1 MESTD
6 NVRVKQVF
14 EFLRGNKYVRN
25 QQDFTERVGSD
36 KSTMSLVLN
45 GKKPAPN
52 NMFASILHAFPMI
65 NPEWLR
71 TGEGTM
77 LRGEVPAVAS
87 ATPKDY
93 RLINI
98 INIDAAVGVHSD
110 SAITFSEQYTI
121 GRIPFTN
128 AREGDVAILQSGNS
142 MSPTI
147 PPGSV
152 LLIREVVDW
161 REYLDSGVYVIWL
174 KDDRRITKEIR
185 RYAPNPQNYI
195 LCVSYNPDVA
205 DEPLPRSL
213 IRGVWKVV
221 KYIADFGW

>member
-1 MESTD
+1 METKPDRLKSAYGELIRRGLVSTQKDVAAKMKASVTNVSSAFNGNETYITDRFLMRFNAAFD
-6 NVRVKQVF
+6 NIF
-14 EFLRGNKYVRN
+14 
-25 QQDFTERVGSD
+25 S
-36 KSTMSLVLN
+36 
-45 GKKPAPN
+45 
-52 NMFASILHAFPMI
+52 
-65 NPEWLR
+65 PEWLR

-93 RLINI
+93 RLVDI
-98 INIDAAVGVHSD
+98 INIDAVGGVHSD
-110 SAITFSEQYTI
+110 NAITFSEQYPI

-161 REYLDSGVYVIWL
+161 QEYLDNGVYVIWL

-185 RYAPNPQNYI
+185 RYPPRPSE
-195 LCVSYNPDVA
+195 LH
-205 DEPLPRSL
+205 PLRVLQPR
-213 IRGVWKVV
+213 RCR
-221 KYIADFGW
+221 